1 MVLLRNFPPHYIE
14 DLIRATSIGL
24 TMARLHTEVCDLLG
38 IDYPILQGGMGP
50 YKTESLA
57 MAVSEAGALGVIS
70 SIGMAAS
77 LLPEAA
83 PIDPI
88 RLFGSDPPRT
98 ILRKS
103 IHAVA
108 KSVAPVRGI
117 FGVNIPVA
125 AEFTLASEMFFEET
139 VEAREADSDIEKSL
153 RVLVTSAGNPN
164 PWAKAKKHGLIWA
177 HVVPSVY
184 HAKKAEKAGAD
195 LIVASGH
202 EGGAH
207 VSWEP
212 VHTMV
217 LLPAVARAVSVPVV
231 GAGGFCDGAGLA
243 AALCLGAAGIQMGT
257 RFIATQESDFEPIW
271 KQAIIDRE
279 ERQTLVG
286 RGLFGPMRFL
296 RNSRAEKIV
305 EQTLSDMPRFYLGE
319 PIESN
324 EEILELE
331 RSGFDDLVD
340 GKSDTALMFGGETVG
355 RVADLPTV
363 EQLIKGIIREAEE
376 TLESVSEMCLDD

>member
-1 MVLLRNFPPHYIE
+1 MGVE
-14 DLIRATSIGL
+14 DLIRAAVIGVVMPL
-24 TMARLHTEVCDLLG
+24 LHTDLCDMLG

-57 MAVSEAGALGVIS
+57 MAVSEAGALGLIS

-83 PIDPI
+83 PIDPV
-88 RLFGSDPPRT
+88 RLFGTDPPRT

-103 IHAVA
+103 IEAVA
-108 KSVAPVRGI
+108 KSVAPVKGV

-125 AEFTLASEMFFEET
+125 AEFILASEMFFEET
-139 VEAREADSDIEKSL
+139 VEAREGDSDVERSL
-153 RVLVTSAGNPN
+153 RVLVTSAGNPT

-195 LIVASGH
+195 IIVASGH

-217 LLPAVARAVSVPVV
+217 LLPAVARAVNVPVV

-243 AALCLGAAGIQMGT
+243 AALCLGASGIQMGT

-271 KQAIIDRE
+271 KQAILDRE

-296 RNSRAEKIV
+296 RNNRAERIV

-319 PIESN
+319 PLESN

-331 RSGFDDLVD
+331 RTGFDDLVE
-340 GKSDTALMFGGETVG
+340 GKADTALMFGGEAVG
-355 RVADLPTV
+355 RIEDIPTV
-363 EQLIKGIIREAEE
+363 REVVQGIVREAQEI
-376 TLESVSEMCLDD
+376 LESVSEMTLGD